1 MNLTEKS
8 YHFIGIKGS
17 GMSALANILHDE
29 GYQVQG
35 SDVDTYFF
43 TQTGLEMNDIPILP
57 FNESNI
63 KENMSVILG
72 NAFSDDHPEAVRAKE
87 LGLEVSRYNHFL
99 GDFIEQY
106 TSIGVSGAHG
116 KTSTTGLLAHVLSG
130 LDKTS
135 YLIGDGT
142 GFGVENA
149 RYFALEADE
158 YRGHFLTYKPDYG
171 IITNIDFDHPD
182 YFKDLGHV
190 MQLFGEYAN
199 QVKKAVIAC
208 GDDGNVRR
216 LSIDSQTY
224 YYGLEENNDF
234 IAKNV
239 MKKPEGSVFEME
251 FRGESLGTYQIPLYG
266 NHNIQ
271 NAVSVI
277 AVCYLE
283 ELDLDL
289 VRELFLSYGGVKRRF
304 NEKMVHDQHIIDDY
318 AHHPNEISATIDAAK
333 QRHPDKKI
341 TAIFQPHTFSRTEA
355 LMERFAQ
362 SLNEADAVY
371 LAPIFASAREQSGNV
386 TIEDLAQAIP
396 QEVTVLTEDDV
407 SPLLEHKEDVLLFM
421 GAGDIQNYMNAY
433 IELISK

>member
-1 MNLTEKS
+1 MNLTEKI

-43 TQTGLEMNDIPILP
+43 TQAGLEMNNIPILP

-63 KENMSVILG
+63 KENMTVILG
-72 NAFSDDHPEAVRAKE
+72 NAFSDEHPEAVRAKE

-99 GDFIEQY
+99 GKFIEQY

-142 GFGVENA
+142 GCGVENA

-182 YFKDLGHV
+182 YFKDLDHV
-190 MQLFGEYAN
+190 MQLFGKYAN

-208 GDDGNVRR
+208 GDDENVRR

-234 IAKNV
+234 IAKNI
-239 MKKPEGSVFEME
+239 MKKSVGSVFDVE

-283 ELDLDL
+283 ELNLDL

-304 NEKMVHDQHIIDDY
+304 NEKLVHGQHIIDDY

-396 QEVTVLTEDDV
+396 QEVTVLTEDDL
-407 SPLLEHKEDVLLFM
+407 SPLLDHKEDVLLFM

-433 IELISK
+433 IELVSK

>member
-1 MNLTEKS
+1 MNLTEKI

-43 TQTGLEMNDIPILP
+43 TQAGLEMNNIPILP

-63 KENMSVILG
+63 KENMTVILG
-72 NAFSDDHPEAVRAKE
+72 NAFSDEHPEAVRAKE

-99 GDFIEQY
+99 GKFIEQY

-142 GFGVENA
+142 GCGVENA

-182 YFKDLGHV
+182 YFKDLDHV
-190 MQLFGEYAN
+190 MQLFGKYAN

-208 GDDGNVRR
+208 GDDENVRR

-234 IAKNV
+234 IAKNI
-239 MKKPEGSVFEME
+239 MKKSEGSVFDVE
-251 FRGESLGTYQIPLYG
+251 FRGEDLGTYQIPLYG

-304 NEKMVHDQHIIDDY
+304 NEKLVHGQHIIDDY

-407 SPLLEHKEDVLLFM
+407 SPLLDHKEDVLLFM

-433 IELISK
+433 IELVSK

>member
-43 TQTGLEMNDIPILP
+43 TQAGLEMNDIPILP

-142 GFGVENA
+142 GCGVENA

-158 YRGHFLTYKPDYG
+158 YRSHFLTYKPDYG

-182 YFKDLGHV
+182 YFKDLDHV

-208 GDDGNVRR
+208 GDDENVRR

-239 MKKPEGSVFEME
+239 MKKPEGSVFDVE

-271 NAVSVI
+271 NAVSVM

>member
-142 GFGVENA
+142 GCGVENA

-304 NEKMVHDQHIIDDY
+304 NEKMVHNQHIIDDY

-371 LAPIFASAREQSGNV
+371 LAPIFASAREQRGNV

>member
-1 MNLTEKS
+1 MNLTEKI

-43 TQTGLEMNDIPILP
+43 TQAGLEMNNIPILP

-63 KENMSVILG
+63 KENMTVILG
-72 NAFSDDHPEAVRAKE
+72 NAFSDEHPEAVRAKE

-99 GDFIEQY
+99 GKFIEQY
-106 TSIGVSGAHG
+106 TSIGVSGSHG

-142 GFGVENA
+142 GCGVENA

-182 YFKDLGHV
+182 YFKDLDHV

-208 GDDGNVRR
+208 GDDEDVRR

-234 IAKNV
+234 IAKNI
-239 MKKPEGSVFEME
+239 MKKSEGSVFDVE
-251 FRGESLGTYQIPLYG
+251 FRGEDLGTYQIPLYG

-283 ELDLDL
+283 ELNLDL

-304 NEKMVHDQHIIDDY
+304 NEKLVHGQHIIDDY

-407 SPLLEHKEDVLLFM
+407 SPLLDHKEDVLLFM

-433 IELISK
+433 IELVSK

>member
-1 MNLTEKS
+1 MNLTEKI

-43 TQTGLEMNDIPILP
+43 TQAGLEMNNIPILP

-63 KENMSVILG
+63 KENMTVILG
-72 NAFSDDHPEAVRAKE
+72 NAFSDEHPEAVRAKE

-99 GDFIEQY
+99 GKFIEQY

-142 GFGVENA
+142 GCGVENA

-182 YFKDLGHV
+182 YFKDLDHV
-190 MQLFGEYAN
+190 MQLFGKYAN

-208 GDDGNVRR
+208 GDDENVRR

-234 IAKNV
+234 IAKNI
-239 MKKPEGSVFEME
+239 MKKSVGSVFDVE

-271 NAVSVI
+271 NAVSVL

-304 NEKMVHDQHIIDDY
+304 NEKLVHGQHIIDDY

-407 SPLLEHKEDVLLFM
+407 SPLLDHKEDVLLFM

-433 IELISK
+433 IELVSK

>member
-1 MNLTEKS
+1 MNLTEKI

-142 GFGVENA
+142 GCGVENA

-239 MKKPEGSVFEME
+239 IKKPEGSVFEME

-396 QEVTVLTEDDV
+396 QEVTVLREDDV

>member
-1 MNLTEKS
+1 MNLTEKI

-142 GFGVENA
+142 GCGVENA

-371 LAPIFASAREQSGNV
+371 LAPIFASAREQRGNV

>member
-1 MNLTEKS
+1 
-8 YHFIGIKGS
+8 
-17 GMSALANILHDE
+17 MSALANILHDE

-43 TQTGLEMNDIPILP
+43 TQAGLEMNNIPILP

-63 KENMSVILG
+63 KENMTVILG
-72 NAFSDDHPEAVRAKE
+72 NAFSDEHPEAVRAKE

-99 GDFIEQY
+99 GKFIEQY

-142 GFGVENA
+142 GCGVENA

-182 YFKDLGHV
+182 YFKDLDHV
-190 MQLFGEYAN
+190 MQLFGKYAN

-208 GDDGNVRR
+208 GDDENVRR

-234 IAKNV
+234 IAKNI
-239 MKKPEGSVFEME
+239 MKKSVGSVFDVE

-283 ELDLDL
+283 ELNLDL

-304 NEKMVHDQHIIDDY
+304 NEKLVHGQHIIDDY

-396 QEVTVLTEDDV
+396 QEVTVLTEDDL
-407 SPLLEHKEDVLLFM
+407 SPLLDHKEDVLLFM

-433 IELISK
+433 IELVSK

>member
-1 MNLTEKS
+1 MNLTEKI

-43 TQTGLEMNDIPILP
+43 TQAGLEMNNIPILP

-63 KENMSVILG
+63 KENMTVILG
-72 NAFSDDHPEAVRAKE
+72 NAFSDEHPEAVRAKE

-99 GDFIEQY
+99 GKFIEQY

-142 GFGVENA
+142 GCGVENA

-182 YFKDLGHV
+182 YFKDLDHV

-208 GDDGNVRR
+208 GDDENVRR

-224 YYGLEENNDF
+224 YYGLEESNDF
-234 IAKNV
+234 IAKNI
-239 MKKPEGSVFEME
+239 MKKSEGSVFDVE
-251 FRGESLGTYQIPLYG
+251 FRGEDLGTYQIPLYG

-283 ELDLDL
+283 ELNLDL

-304 NEKMVHDQHIIDDY
+304 NEKLVHGQHIIDDY

-407 SPLLEHKEDVLLFM
+407 SPLLDHKEDVLLFM

-433 IELISK
+433 IELVSK

>member
-142 GFGVENA
+142 GCGVENA

>member
-1 MNLTEKS
+1 MNLTEKI

-43 TQTGLEMNDIPILP
+43 TQAGLEMNNIPILP

-63 KENMSVILG
+63 KENMTVILG
-72 NAFSDDHPEAVRAKE
+72 NAFSDEHPEAVRAKE

-99 GDFIEQY
+99 GKFIEQY

-142 GFGVENA
+142 GCGVENA

-182 YFKDLGHV
+182 YFKDLDHV
-190 MQLFGEYAN
+190 MQLFGEYTN

-208 GDDGNVRR
+208 GDDEDVRR

-234 IAKNV
+234 IAKNI
-239 MKKPEGSVFEME
+239 MKKSVGSVFDVE

-271 NAVSVI
+271 NAVSVL

-304 NEKMVHDQHIIDDY
+304 NEKLVHGQHIIDDY

-407 SPLLEHKEDVLLFM
+407 SPLLDHKEDVLLFM

-433 IELISK
+433 IELVSK

>member
-142 GFGVENA
+142 GCGVENA

-158 YRGHFLTYKPDYG
+158 YRSHFLTYKPDYG

-182 YFKDLGHV
+182 YFKDLDHV

-208 GDDGNVRR
+208 GDDENVRR

-239 MKKPEGSVFEME
+239 MKKPEGSVFDVE

-271 NAVSVI
+271 NAVSVM

>member
-1 MNLTEKS
+1 MNLTEKI

-43 TQTGLEMNDIPILP
+43 TQAGLEMNNIPILP

-63 KENMSVILG
+63 KENMTVILG
-72 NAFSDDHPEAVRAKE
+72 NAFSDEHPEAVRAKE

-99 GDFIEQY
+99 GKFIEQY
-106 TSIGVSGAHG
+106 TSIGVSGSHG

-142 GFGVENA
+142 GCGVENA

-182 YFKDLGHV
+182 YFKDLDHV

-208 GDDGNVRR
+208 GDDEDVRR

-234 IAKNV
+234 IAKNI
-239 MKKPEGSVFEME
+239 MKKSEGSVFDVE
-251 FRGESLGTYQIPLYG
+251 FRGEDLGTYQIPLYG

-271 NAVSVI
+271 NAVSVL

-283 ELDLDL
+283 ELNLDL

-304 NEKMVHDQHIIDDY
+304 NEKLVHGQHIIDDY

-407 SPLLEHKEDVLLFM
+407 SPLLDHKEDVLLFM

-433 IELISK
+433 IELVSK

>member
-142 GFGVENA
+142 GCGVENA

-396 QEVTVLTEDDV
+396 QEVTVLREDDV

>member
-1 MNLTEKS
+1 
-8 YHFIGIKGS
+8 
-17 GMSALANILHDE
+17 MSALANILHDE

-43 TQTGLEMNDIPILP
+43 TQAGLEMNNIPILP

-63 KENMSVILG
+63 KENMTVILG
-72 NAFSDDHPEAVRAKE
+72 NAFSDEHPEAVRAKE

-99 GDFIEQY
+99 GKFIEQY

-142 GFGVENA
+142 GCGVENA

-182 YFKDLGHV
+182 YFKDLDHV
-190 MQLFGEYAN
+190 MQLFGKYAN

-208 GDDGNVRR
+208 GDDENVRR

-234 IAKNV
+234 IAKNI
-239 MKKPEGSVFEME
+239 MKKSVGSVFDVE

-283 ELDLDL
+283 ELNLDL

-304 NEKMVHDQHIIDDY
+304 NEKLVHGQHIIDDY

-407 SPLLEHKEDVLLFM
+407 SPLLDHKEDVLLFM

-433 IELISK
+433 IELVSK

>member
-1 MNLTEKS
+1 MNLTEKI

-43 TQTGLEMNDIPILP
+43 TQAGLEMNNIPILP

-63 KENMSVILG
+63 KENMTVILG
-72 NAFSDDHPEAVRAKE
+72 NAFSDEHPEAVRAKE

-99 GDFIEQY
+99 GKFIEQY

-142 GFGVENA
+142 GCGVENA

-182 YFKDLGHV
+182 YFKDLDHV
-190 MQLFGEYAN
+190 MQLFGKYAN

-208 GDDGNVRR
+208 GDDENVRR

-234 IAKNV
+234 IAKNI
-239 MKKPEGSVFEME
+239 MKKSVGSVFDVE

-271 NAVSVI
+271 NAVSVL

-283 ELDLDL
+283 ELNLDL

-304 NEKMVHDQHIIDDY
+304 NEKLVHGQHIIDDY

-396 QEVTVLTEDDV
+396 QEVTVLTEDDL
-407 SPLLEHKEDVLLFM
+407 SPLLDHKEDVLLFM

-433 IELISK
+433 IELVSK

>member
-1 MNLTEKS
+1 MNLTEKI

-43 TQTGLEMNDIPILP
+43 TQAGLEMNNIPILP

-63 KENMSVILG
+63 KENMTVILG
-72 NAFSDDHPEAVRAKE
+72 NAFSDEHPEAVRAKE

-99 GDFIEQY
+99 GKFIEQY

-142 GFGVENA
+142 GCGVENA

-182 YFKDLGHV
+182 YFKDLDHV

-208 GDDGNVRR
+208 GDDEDVRR

-234 IAKNV
+234 IAKNI
-239 MKKPEGSVFEME
+239 MKKSVGSVFDVE

-271 NAVSVI
+271 NAVSVL

-304 NEKMVHDQHIIDDY
+304 NEKLVHGQHIIDDY

-407 SPLLEHKEDVLLFM
+407 SPLLNHKEDVLLFM

-433 IELISK
+433 IELVSK